1 MIEIHLSKL
10 NSEVLER
17 RAQAATEPG
26 RRNFDRNMA
35 AVEDRSCM
43 LNNAVRHVE
52 HFDVPASRNA

>member
-1 MIEIHLSKL
+1 
-10 NSEVLER
+10 VLER